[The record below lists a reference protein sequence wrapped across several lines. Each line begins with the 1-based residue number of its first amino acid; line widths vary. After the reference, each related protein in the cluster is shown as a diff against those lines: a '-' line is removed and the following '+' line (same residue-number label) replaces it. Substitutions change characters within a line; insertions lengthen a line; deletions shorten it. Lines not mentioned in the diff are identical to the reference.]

1 MSNKIR
7 TKYHFNSSTLL
18 WEKVGKD
25 RRELLQNL
33 TWPAVFGLV
42 LGIGAFFLLAM
53 LVPSPKEKQ
62 LQAKYDATMAEYK
75 LLSKQMDGM
84 QEVLGDLEQRDNN
97 LYRALLQA
105 EPIPTASRL
114 RGTLDVNY
122 YDSLAVRTGSQ
133 LVADIAS
140 KADQLEKALY
150 IQTKSYDEILA
161 LARESEIKMQNLPA
175 IQPVLNK
182 DLTRIASGYGWR
194 VDPVYNT
201 RRFHEGMDFTAPTGT
216 DVYATGNG
224 VVTFSGWR
232 QGFGNVVIVDHGFNY
247 ETYYAHLSKSLVRE
261 GQQVKRG
268 DIIALVGNTGK
279 STGPHL
285 HYEVHYKGAPVDPRN
300 FYFMDLSPEDYDRMV
315 QLANN
320 AGNML
325 D

>member
-1 MSNKIR
+1 MSKIT
-7 TKYHFNSSTLL
+7 TKYHFNSSTLS
-18 WEKVGKD
+18 WEKEVTNK
-25 RRELLQNL
+25 REQFIRI
-33 TWPAVFGLV
+33 TWPFVGGLV
-42 LGIGAFFLLAM
+42 LAVGAFILFALF
-53 LVPSPKEKQ
+53 VPSPKEKQ
-62 LQAKYDATMAEYK
+62 LQAKYDAALTEYE

-84 QEVLGDLEQRDNN
+84 QEVMRDLEQRDAN

-114 RGTLDVNY
+114 RGSMDANY

-133 LVADIAS
+133 LVADVAS
-140 KADQLEKALY
+140 KVDQLEKSLY
-150 IQTKSYDEILA
+150 VQAKSYDEILE
-161 LARESEIKMQNLPA
+161 LAKESEIKMQNLPA

-182 DLTRIASGYGWR
+182 DLTRVASGYGWR
-194 VDPVYNT
+194 VDPVYHT

-224 VVTFSGWR
+224 KVVFNGWR
-232 QGFGNVVIVDHGFNY
+232 QGFGNCVIVDHGFNY
-247 ETYYAHLSKSLVRE
+247 ESLYAHLYKSLVRE

-268 DIIALVGNTGK
+268 DIIALVGSTGK

-285 HYEVHYKGAPVDPRN
+285 HYEVHFKGLPVDPRN

>member
-1 MSNKIR
+1 MKK
-7 TKYHFNSSTLL
+7 TKYLFNSSTLS
-18 WEKVGKD
+18 WEKEESSWSDLVRKI
-25 RRELLQNL
+25 
-33 TWPAVFGLV
+33 TWPFVIGLLVAISAFLVFAL
-42 LGIGAFFLLAM
+42 FL
-53 LVPSPKEKQ
+53 PSPKEKQ
-62 LQAKYDATMAEYK
+62 LQAKYDATLTQYE
-75 LLSKQMDGM
+75 LLSKQVDGM
-84 QEVLGDLEQRDNN
+84 QEVMNDLEQRDAN

-114 RGTLDVNY
+114 RGSMDANY
-122 YDSLAVRTGSQ
+122 YDSLATHTGSQ
-133 LVADIAS
+133 LIADVTS
-140 KADQLEKALY
+140 KVDQLEKSLY
-150 IQTKSYDEILA
+150 VQAKSYDEILL
-161 LARESEIKMQNLPA
+161 LAKESEIKMENIPA

-182 DLTRIASGYGWR
+182 DLTRVASGYGWR
-194 VDPVYNT
+194 VDPVYHT

-224 VVTFSGWR
+224 TVSFSGWR
-232 QGFGNVVIVDHGFNY
+232 QGFGNCVIIDHGFNY
-247 ETYYAHLSKSLVRE
+247 ESLYAHLVKSLVRP

-268 DIIALVGNTGK
+268 DIIALVGCTGK

-285 HYEVHYKGAPVDPRN
+285 HYEVHFKGLPVDPRN

>member
-1 MSNKIR
+1 MNSQKSA
-7 TKYHFNSSTLL
+7 KYHFNPSTLS
-18 WEKVGKD
+18 WEKVVTG
-25 RRELLQNL
+25 RRELLQKI
-33 TWPAVFGLV
+33 TWPAIFGLV
-42 LGIGAFFLLAM
+42 LGVGTFFLFALF
-53 LVPSPKEKQ
+53 VPSPKEKQ
-62 LQAKYDATMAEYK
+62 LQAKYDAAITEYK

-84 QEVLGDLEQRDNN
+84 QEVMNDLEQRDNN

-114 RGTLDVNY
+114 RGSMDVNY
-122 YDSLAVRTGSQ
+122 YDSVAVQTGSQ
-133 LVADIAS
+133 LIADIAG

-150 IQTKSYDEILA
+150 VQTKSYDEILA
-161 LARESEIKMQNLPA
+161 LAKESEVKMQNLPA

-182 DLTRIASGYGWR
+182 NLTRIASGYGWR

-224 VVTFSGWR
+224 TVTFSGWR
-232 QGFGNVVIVDHGFNY
+232 QGFGNVVIIDHGFNY

-261 GQQVKRG
+261 GQRVIRG

-285 HYEVHYKGAPVDPRN
+285 HYEVHFKGAPVDPRN

>member
-1 MSNKIR
+1 MKK
-7 TKYHFNSSTLL
+7 TKYLFNSSTLS
-18 WEKVGKD
+18 WEKEESSWSDLVRKI
-25 RRELLQNL
+25 
-33 TWPAVFGLV
+33 TWPFVIGLLVAISAFLVFAL
-42 LGIGAFFLLAM
+42 F
-53 LVPSPKEKQ
+53 VPSPKEKQ
-62 LQAKYDATMAEYK
+62 LQAKYDATLTQYE
-75 LLSKQMDGM
+75 LLSKQVDGM
-84 QEVLGDLEQRDNN
+84 QEVMNDLEQRDAN

-114 RGTLDVNY
+114 RGSMDANY
-122 YDSLAVRTGSQ
+122 YDSLATHTGSQ
-133 LVADIAS
+133 LIADVTS
-140 KADQLEKALY
+140 KVDQLEKSLY
-150 IQTKSYDEILA
+150 VQAKSYDEILL
-161 LARESEIKMQNLPA
+161 LAKESEIKMENIPA

-182 DLTRIASGYGWR
+182 DLTRVASGYGWR
-194 VDPVYNT
+194 VDPVYHT

-224 VVTFSGWR
+224 TVSFSGWR
-232 QGFGNVVIVDHGFNY
+232 QGFGNCVIIDHGFNY
-247 ETYYAHLSKSLVRE
+247 ESLYAHLVKSLVRP

-268 DIIALVGNTGK
+268 DIIALVGCTGK

-285 HYEVHYKGAPVDPRN
+285 HYEVHFKGLPVDPRN

>member
-1 MSNKIR
+1 VSKKKIE
-7 TKYHFNSSTLL
+7 KFHFNPSTLL
-18 WEKVGKD
+18 WEKVGTD
-25 RRELLQNL
+25 RHELLQKI
-33 TWPAVFGLV
+33 TWPFIFGLLV
-42 LGIGAFFLLAM
+42 SVGAFLLFA
-53 LVPSPKEKQ
+53 LFVPSPKEKQ
-62 LQAKYDATMAEYK
+62 LQAKYDATLTEYE

-84 QEVLGDLEQRDNN
+84 QEVLKDLEQRDAN

-114 RGTLDVNY
+114 RGSMDVNY
-122 YDSLAVRTGSQ
+122 YDSLATRTGSQ
-133 LVADIAS
+133 LVADVAS
-140 KADQLEKALY
+140 KVDQLEKSLY
-150 IQTKSYDEILA
+150 LQAKSYDEILT
-161 LARESEIKMQNLPA
+161 LAKESDVKMQNLPA

-224 VVTFSGWR
+224 TVTFSGWR
-232 QGFGNVVIVDHGFNY
+232 QGFGNVIIIDHGFNY

-261 GQQVKRG
+261 GQHVTRG

-285 HYEVHYKGAPVDPRN
+285 HYEVHFKGLPVDPRN

>member
-1 MSNKIR
+1 MNKQR
-7 TKYHFNSSTLL
+7 FTKYHFNPSTLL
-18 WEKVGKD
+18 WERVGEDKK
-25 RRELLQNL
+25 ELLQKL

-42 LGIGAFFLLAM
+42 LGIGTFFLLAM
-53 LVPSPKEKQ
+53 FVPSPKEKQ
-62 LQAKYDATMAEYK
+62 LQAKYEATLSEYK

-84 QEVLGDLEQRDNN
+84 QEVMNDLEQRDNN

-114 RGTLDVNY
+114 RGSMDVNY
-122 YDSLAVRTGSQ
+122 YDSLAVQTGSQ

-150 IQTKSYDEILA
+150 VQTKSYDEILA
-161 LARESEIKMQNLPA
+161 LAKESEVKMQNLPA

-224 VVTFSGWR
+224 TVTFSGWR
-232 QGFGNVVIVDHGFNY
+232 QGFGNVIIINHGFNY
-247 ETYYAHLSKSLVRE
+247 ETYYAHLFKSLVRE

-285 HYEVHYKGAPVDPRN
+285 HYDVHYKGAPVDPRN
-300 FYFMDLSPEDYDRMV
+300 CYFMDLSPEDYDRMV